1 MANALSAEQI
11 ATINQYDQEQRFT
24 YCIKEIVAS
33 QQVWILKDEHGCV
46 MLNTEDDDCVPVWP
60 NREFAEAWA
69 TGDWAECEAE
79 SISLNKWRSR
89 WTSGLEQDD
98 LSVVVFPNDNEEGVV
113 LFPDEFDMELEK
125 QNARR

>member
-24 YCIKEIVAS
+24 YCIKEIVAN

-79 SISLNKWRSR
+79 AISLNKWRSR

>member
-1 MANALSAEQI
+1 MATTLSAEQI
-11 ATINQYDQEQRFT
+11 ATINQYDQEQRFN
-24 YCIKEIVAS
+24 YCIKETVAN

-46 MLNTEDDDCVPVWP
+46 MLNTEEDDCVPVWP

-69 TGDWAECEAE
+69 TGEWADCEAE
-79 SISLNKWRSR
+79 AISFNKWRSR
-89 WTSGLEQDD
+89 WTQGLEQDD

-113 LFPDEFDMELEK
+113 LFPDEFDFELNK